1 MKRGMLRS
9 AIVVALG
16 SALVVTSGAG
26 AAVAAAPHAEESWS
40 VQAVPS
46 PTGATGVALNGI
58 SCLNPELCIA
68 VGGSSLGALAEEWN
82 GTAWSIQA
90 TPSPASG
97 DVLDS
102 VSCVSATACEAVGS
116 AGAGAGAL
124 AEAWNGTSWTVQS
137 TQTTGG
143 ASLASV
149 WCGSPAECVA
159 VGSNNNGPI
168 AEGWNGSSWARQP
181 GLPPPNPRPH
191 HMLPVALNGVWC
203 SSARSCT
210 GAGYAFDIPG
220 PALLATAA
228 WNGKKWTWSGP
239 GSLGRLNAIS
249 CSTQVCV
256 AVGQTAAPF
265 PRPHVPGPLSLIN
278 PGDDGGT
285 EVLPPNPKGASDGS
299 VNSVSCSAAVCE
311 AVGGT
316 SLGTLAERWN
326 GTRWHLQPAPSPSAG
341 PGQLAGIACT
351 SARACIAVGTANG
364 APLAEA
370 YSRSG

>member
-1 MKRGMLRS
+1 
-9 AIVVALG
+9 
-16 SALVVTSGAG
+16 
-26 AAVAAAPHAEESWS
+26 
-40 VQAVPS
+40 
-46 PTGATGVALNGI
+46 
-58 SCLNPELCIA
+58 
-68 VGGSSLGALAEEWN
+68 
-82 GTAWSIQA
+82 
-90 TPSPASG
+90 
-97 DVLDS
+97 
-102 VSCVSATACEAVGS
+102 
-116 AGAGAGAL
+116 
-124 AEAWNGTSWTVQS
+124 
-137 TQTTGG
+137 
-143 ASLASV
+143 
-149 WCGSPAECVA
+149 
-159 VGSNNNGPI
+159 
-168 AEGWNGSSWARQP
+168 
-181 GLPPPNPRPH
+181 
-191 HMLPVALNGVWC
+191 MLPVALNGVWC

-220 PALLATAA
+220 PALLATAT

-326 GTRWHLQPAPSPSAG
+326 GTKWHLQPAPNPSAG